1 VNSRFNILESQIK
14 EIELQRQE
22 IKREYGMLATKKKQI
37 IFAPFSAIEAEKR
50 LFEISQKYKKDGI
63 KDIIDPGYDIELQ
76 ELLGKDTT
84 RLNELNTQYKEYID
98 ATIQELEAEKEEYR
112 IMRQKYENLLSM
124 ERDLHKHKIEL
135 EEKSNKFQHLM
146 LDFKSKISTIF
157 DNYLEIVQIRKGK
170 CVPIIHRNFIRF
182 LQT

>member
-1 VNSRFNILESQIK
+1 M
-14 EIELQRQE
+14 QRQE
-22 IKREYGMLATKKKQI
+22 VKNEYGTLATKKKQ
-37 IFAPFSAIEAEKR
+37 FLLAPFDAIEAEKR
-50 LFEISQKYKKDGI
+50 LFELSQKYKKDGI

-76 ELLGKDTT
+76 ELLEKDIA
-84 RLNELNTQYKEYID
+84 RLYELNTLSKYSEYID

-157 DNYLEIVQIRKGK
+157 DNYLEIVQIRKGS
-170 CVPIIHRNFIRF
+170 CC
-182 LQT
+182 